1 MEEHLNSIAIVGLA
15 GRFPKAKNLEQ
26 FWQNLRDGVTGR
38 TEFSRDNLAE
48 RVDAALLD
56 NNDYV
61 SANYILDDVEWFDAP
76 FFNFTPR
83 EAEITDPQHRVL
95 LECAWE
101 ALETA
106 NVVPDRFEGAI
117 GVFAGADLNTYLLF
131 NLADRKPL
139 DAQNYFEM
147 SVANDKDYLATK
159 VSYKLNLTGPSITV
173 QSACSTSLVAVH
185 LACQNLLDYQCDL
198 ALAGGV
204 SITVPQERGYL
215 YQEGGALSADGYCR
229 AFDAKAGGTVGGN
242 GVGLVV
248 LKRLEEA
255 LNDGDRI
262 YAVIRGS
269 AIDND
274 GAAKVGYTA
283 PSIEGQAK
291 AIAEALEVAEVN
303 PETISY
309 IEAHGTGTPL
319 GDPIEIA
326 ALTKAF
332 RGSTEKTQFCAIGS
346 VKTNIG
352 HLNTA
357 AGIAGLLKTVLA
369 MDRGMLPP
377 SLHFETPNPEI
388 DFASS
393 PFYVNDRLA
402 PWDRNGTPRRAG
414 VSSFGFG
421 GTNAHLILEQAPEVV
436 RQASSRTHHLLLLS
450 AKSLSALDTA
460 TANLR
465 DYLERHPHLNLADVA
480 YSLQVGRAEF
490 NYRRAISAET
500 AEEAIKALETPN
512 APPARTGVRQVKDC
526 PVAFMF
532 SGQGSQYPNMAKEL
546 YESEPVFQT
555 HLDRCCQLLESRI
568 NIDLRSLFY
577 PKAEFLE
584 TASQQLQQ
592 TGISQPVLF
601 AIEYSLAQLWMSWGV
616 RPNALIGH
624 SIGEYVAAT
633 LAGVFSLEDALE
645 LVAARGKLMQQMPTG
660 AMLAV
665 SAGAE
670 ALQSYLT
677 SEITLAVRNGPRA
690 CVVSG
695 TTAAIA
701 RLEKELQATEIKTR
715 RLHTSHAFHSP
726 MMEPMLAPFLKRVK
740 TVALSPPQ
748 IPLLS
753 NLTGTWMNAEQATN
767 PQYWVDHLRSTVRF
781 SEGLETLLERP
792 EQILLEVG
800 PGTTLSQ
807 LAKQH
812 LSNKRD
818 NGIVASTRHPKNPQ
832 SDRAV
837 LLDALGQLWLRGA
850 AIDWSGFYDDEPPHR
865 VPLPTYPFERQRYW
879 IDARESP
886 LKTGENG
893 SQTPASPT
901 LTKKSNPADWF
912 YAPAWQRSQP
922 PSEIATDRKC
932 WLLFEDDCGVGAKL
946 AQKLTENGHQAI
958 LAKVGTECTQ
968 AAENAYTLDP
978 LRQDHY
984 ETLLAALR
992 ERDRQPDAIVHLWSV
1007 TPSETGT
1014 INDVDRLLDRGFYSL
1029 LHLARALGKQ
1039 ARTRELLVTVVSNN
1053 MQAVT
1058 GEESLS
1064 PVKATLLGP
1073 VRTIPLE
1080 FPDLRCRSIDIS
1092 LPANESWQRQQLYDR
1107 LLAEL
1112 QNPDGEIAIAYRN
1125 IHRWVQR
1132 VESLRL
1138 PKRDPVPRLK
1148 EKGVYWL
1155 VGGLGA
1161 IGLTL
1166 ATHLAR
1172 QVKARLVL
1180 TGRSGLPPRE
1190 EWEQWRN
1197 DDAVGRQIQ
1206 QIEEI
1211 EALGAEV
1218 WIAKADVGD
1227 RASMEQVR
1235 DRVRERFGTIH
1246 GVVHCAGVLDDG
1258 AIEQSNRD
1266 RQMRVLAPKVQG
1278 TLILEE
1284 ILSAIPLDFFIFCS
1298 SGTAF
1303 HPLFGQV
1310 AYCGANNFLDIFAHY
1325 KTAKDGTFALSIN
1338 WEGWQGSGMGVEG
1351 TKYLARS
1358 PQENSQD
1365 EEKHQKQLSHPLL
1378 DRYRVE
1384 GEQRIFELDLS
1395 VEKHWVLDEHRIGE
1409 RPTLPGTGY
1418 LELVRAACEYYLESA
1433 VIEFRNIYF
1442 LSPLVAPEGQT
1453 VKVQIIFSPRGAG
1466 WEFVVRSLAV
1476 EWQECARGEVWVL
1489 DPPTPDRRDLEAL
1502 RSRCGDRQFSGA
1514 EIDASD
1520 HRGMATYGARW
1531 QNWQEVRW
1539 GSNEGLVALELAAEF
1554 ASDLDC
1560 YGLHPALL
1568 DNATGA
1574 LTRQYEGAYLPF
1586 FYKRLSLQ
1594 GKFPARVYSHIRQ
1607 AKDSPSTDEIL
1618 HFDVTVMDA
1627 RGNVLVEIED
1637 YTLKRMP
1644 TIAAASDPAIENAQ
1658 LAIAVPGDLST
1669 LGFYPCSRPTPQP
1682 GEVEIEVKATGVN
1695 FKEVLLALGLIP
1707 GLGEDSLRFGL
1718 ECAGTIAA
1726 IGEGVT
1732 EWQVGD
1738 AVMGFGTSCYN
1749 RFITAPA
1756 EFIAAK
1762 PDRLTWE
1769 EAATIPVAFITAYYA
1784 LIELGRLQPGEKVL
1798 IHAAAGGVGQ
1808 AAVQIAQWVGAEIW
1822 ATAGNPQKR
1831 DFLRAQGIKWV
1842 MDSRSLSFAGEVMDS
1857 TNGLGVDVVLNS
1869 LGGEFIA
1876 KSLSVLAPYG
1886 RFLELGQRD
1895 ILNDATLGLRPFAKN
1910 LSFFA
1915 INLDLAHPRFEQL
1928 WQDVMARVGEKIF
1941 VPLNHEIV
1949 ASKAVA
1955 EAFEFVSSARHI
1967 GKVVVSWQGCEA
1979 LSEWVTHSSGPPAV
1993 GGNVASRPKTTATE
2007 GTSATLNHWL
2017 LPSEGVE
2024 VFDRVLGC
2032 SLPQIAVSTID
2043 FTARGRQDLLIS
2055 PQPSD
2060 IEETLASAAHPRPE
2074 LGDVYQAP
2082 GNEREEILADIWQE
2096 MLRIAPIGVR
2106 DNFFELGGDSLIAV
2120 QVMAK
2125 IRAAFHVDLPGSSLF
2140 ETPTIATLADA
2151 IDRLLT
2157 ETRSA
2162 SGERVEIEL

>member
-26 FWQNLRDGVTGR
+26 FWQNLRDGITGR

-48 RVDAALLD
+48 GVDPALLD

-61 SANYILDDVEWFDAP
+61 SANYILDDIEWFDAP

-117 GVFAGADLNTYLLF
+117 GVFAGANLNTYLLF
-131 NLADRKPL
+131 NLADRQPL

-291 AIAEALEVAEVN
+291 AIAEALEVAQVN

-436 RQASSRTHHLLLLS
+436 RQESSRTHHLLVLS
-450 AKSLSALDTA
+450 AKTLSALDAA

-490 NYRRAISAET
+490 NYRRAIAAET
-500 AEEAIKALETPN
+500 AEEAIKALEMPN

-555 HLDRCCQLLESRI
+555 HLDRCCQLLEARI

-665 SAGAE
+665 SASAE

-677 SEITLAVRNGPRA
+677 SEITLAVRNAPRA

-792 EQILLEVG
+792 EQLLLEVG

-812 LSNKRD
+812 LSKDQENR
-818 NGIVASTRHPKNPQ
+818 IFASTRHPKNPR

-837 LLDALGQLWLRGA
+837 LLDALGQLWLRGV
-850 AIDWSGFYDDEPPHR
+850 AIDWSGFYGDEPCDR

-879 IDARESP
+879 IEARDTSS
-886 LKTGENG
+886 KATENG
-893 SQTPASPT
+893 SQTPASET
-901 LTKKSNPADWF
+901 LTKKPNPADWF
-912 YAPAWQRSQP
+912 YTPVWQRSQP
-922 PSEIATDRKC
+922 PTPTSTDAKC
-932 WLLFEDDCGVGAKL
+932 WLLLGDECGVGAKL
-946 AQKLTENGHQAI
+946 AQKLEAAGHRAI
-958 LAKVGTECTQ
+958 LVRVGTEYCQ
-968 AAENAYTLDP
+968 EAEGDYTLDP
-978 LRQDHY
+978 LQQDHY
-984 ETLLAALR
+984 QTLLEALR
-992 ERDRQPDAIVHLWSV
+992 DRDARPEAIVHLWSI
-1007 TPSETGT
+1007 TPPEPANSAEATET
-1014 INDVDRLLDRGFYSL
+1014 LLNRGFYSL

-1039 ARTRELLVTVVSNN
+1039 AQMEELPITVFSNN

-1058 GEESLS
+1058 GEESIS

-1073 VRTIPLE
+1073 ALTIPLE
-1080 FPDLRCRSIDIS
+1080 FPDLRCRSIDLT
-1092 LPANESWQRQQLYDR
+1092 LPPEGSWQANQLLDR

-1112 QNPDGEIAIAYRN
+1112 QNPDDETFIAYRS
-1125 IHRWVQR
+1125 IHRWVKR
-1132 VESLRL
+1132 VEPLHWEKSESL
-1138 PKRDPVPRLK
+1138 PRLK
-1148 EKGVYWL
+1148 ENGVYWL

-1161 IGLTL
+1161 IGLKL
-1166 ATHLAR
+1166 AAYLAR
-1172 QVKARLVL
+1172 QVKGAKLIL

-1190 EWEQWRN
+1190 DWGQWYSDRSL
-1197 DDAVGRQIQ
+1197 GEKIRQIQ
-1206 QIEEI
+1206 EI
-1211 EALGAEV
+1211 EVLGAEV
-1218 WIAKADVGD
+1218 WVARADICD
-1227 RASMEQVR
+1227 RAAMQQTL
-1235 DRVRERFGTIH
+1235 DRLRERFGTLQ
-1246 GVVHCAGVLDDG
+1246 GVIHCAGVLGDG
-1258 AIEQSNRD
+1258 GVGNSD
-1266 RQMRVLAPKVQG
+1266 RQRQMQVLAPKVQG
-1278 TLILEE
+1278 TLVLEE
-1284 ILSAIPLDFFIFCS
+1284 ILSATPLDFLILCS
-1298 SGTAF
+1298 SLAGF
-1303 HPLFGQV
+1303 QRLFVNV
-1310 AYCGANNFLDIFAHY
+1310 AYCSASNFLDAFAHY
-1325 KTAKDGTFALSIN
+1325 KTAKDGTFTLSID
-1338 WEGWQGSGMGVEG
+1338 WEGWQEIGMGSGETDNG
-1351 TKYLARS
+1351 YRS
-1358 PQENSQD
+1358 DSSKGKQR
-1365 EEKHQKQLSHPLL
+1365 QLSQASENLKSALLTHPLL
-1378 DRYRVE
+1378 DSYQVE
-1384 GEQRIFELDLS
+1384 GEEVIYNSYLS
-1395 VEKHWVLDEHRIGE
+1395 AEQHWVLNEHRVGD
-1409 RPTLPGTGY
+1409 RAMLPRTAY
-1418 LELVRAACEYYLESA
+1418 LELVRAACEHHLKSSTL
-1433 VIEFRNIYF
+1433 EFRNIYF

-1453 VKVQIIFSPRGAG
+1453 VAVQTILSPHQDS
-1466 WEFVVRSLAV
+1466 WEFVVRSA
-1476 EWQECARGEVWVL
+1476 EGAGKWREYARGEVTVIEQPMLASQPWE
-1489 DPPTPDRRDLEAL
+1489 TWRSQCSDRHFSKAEMASL
-1502 RSRCGDRQFSGA
+1502 GDKGIMGS
-1514 EIDASD
+1514 
-1520 HRGMATYGARW
+1520 RW

-1539 GSNEGLVALELAAEF
+1539 GDRSAWVALELPREF
-1554 ASDLDC
+1554 TNDLEG
-1560 YGLHPALL
+1560 YHLHPALL
-1568 DNATGA
+1568 DNAVSA
-1574 LTRQYEGAYLPF
+1574 LTGQYQEAYMPF
-1586 FYKRLSLQ
+1586 FYKRLLLQ
-1594 GKFPARVYSHIRQ
+1594 DRFPAKVYSYIREAETSSASNSAEQ
-1607 AKDSPSTDEIL
+1607 GSATSSAKAFL
-1618 HFDVTVMDA
+1618 RFDITVMDEA
-1627 RGNVLVEIED
+1627 GKTIVEIED
-1637 YTLKRMP
+1637 YTLKQVPR
-1644 TIAAASDPAIENAQ
+1644 ASQSSEAAIE
-1658 LAIAVPGDLST
+1658 
-1669 LGFYPCSRPTPQP
+1669 
-1682 GEVEIEVKATGVN
+1682 KAADP
-1695 FKEVLLALGLIP
+1695 KE
-1707 GLGEDSLRFGL
+1707 
-1718 ECAGTIAA
+1718 TAA
-1726 IGEGVT
+1726 
-1732 EWQVGD
+1732 
-1738 AVMGFGTSCYN
+1738 
-1749 RFITAPA
+1749 
-1756 EFIAAK
+1756 
-1762 PDRLTWE
+1762 
-1769 EAATIPVAFITAYYA
+1769 
-1784 LIELGRLQPGEKVL
+1784 
-1798 IHAAAGGVGQ
+1798 
-1808 AAVQIAQWVGAEIW
+1808 
-1822 ATAGNPQKR
+1822 
-1831 DFLRAQGIKWV
+1831 
-1842 MDSRSLSFAGEVMDS
+1842 RSLS
-1857 TNGLGVDVVLNS
+1857 
-1869 LGGEFIA
+1869 
-1876 KSLSVLAPYG
+1876 
-1886 RFLELGQRD
+1886 Q
-1895 ILNDATLGLRPFAKN
+1895 
-1910 LSFFA
+1910 
-1915 INLDLAHPRFEQL
+1915 
-1928 WQDVMARVGEKIF
+1928 
-1941 VPLNHEIV
+1941 
-1949 ASKAVA
+1949 SK
-1955 EAFEFVSSARHI
+1955 R
-1967 GKVVVSWQGCEA
+1967 
-1979 LSEWVTHSSGPPAV
+1979 
-1993 GGNVASRPKTTATE
+1993 
-2007 GTSATLNHWL
+2007 HWL
-2017 LPSEGVE
+2017 LPSEGIE
-2024 VFDRVLGC
+2024 VFERALGC
-2032 SLPQIAVSTID
+2032 YLPQIVVSTLD
-2043 FTARGRQDLLIS
+2043 FVEVWRRELYIS
-2055 PQPSD
+2055 PKSPEPEESRSAAQYPRPALSSAYRVPTNQR
-2060 IEETLASAAHPRPE
+2060 EETLVE
-2074 LGDVYQAP
+2074 
-2082 GNEREEILADIWQE
+2082 IWQE
-2096 MLRIAPIGVR
+2096 TLRMASIGID

-2125 IRAAFHVDLPGSSLF
+2125 IRAVFNVDLPGSSLF
-2140 ETPTIATLADA
+2140 ETPTIATLAEA
-2151 IDRLLT
+2151 IEPLLT
-2157 ETRSA
+2157 ETLEQSK
-2162 SGERVEIEL
+2162 SERVEIEL